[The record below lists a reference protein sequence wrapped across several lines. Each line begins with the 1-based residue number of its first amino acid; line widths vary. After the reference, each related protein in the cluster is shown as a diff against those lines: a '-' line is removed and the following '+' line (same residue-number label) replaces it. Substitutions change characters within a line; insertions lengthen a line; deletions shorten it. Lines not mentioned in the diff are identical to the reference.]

1 MELKQRKNLRLQSF
15 DYSSAKYYF
24 VTICTKTR
32 ARLFGQIV
40 GNGLDRSAAME
51 LSSLGKTAEK
61 MLLEVPVH
69 FTSTALD
76 AYVIMPNH
84 IHCILAIGCNEL
96 SERSRPFPTLP
107 TIIGQYKSGVSR
119 AAGFPVWQKSYHDHI
134 IRNHFDYEEIW
145 LYIQQNPQKWLN
157 DLFYTEF

>member
-1 MELKQRKNLRLQSF
+1 MLACWPHGTALVWF
-15 DYSSAKYYF
+15 
-24 VTICTKTR
+24 
-32 ARLFGQIV
+32 V
-40 GNGLDRSAAME
+40 GNGLDCSAAME

-96 SERSRPFPTLP
+96 SERSRPFPTLLFM
-107 TIIGQYKSGVSR
+107 TSR
-119 AAGFPVWQKSYHDHI
+119 KH
-134 IRNHFDYEEIW
+134 
-145 LYIQQNPQKWLN
+145 
-157 DLFYTEF
+157 

>member
-24 VTICTKTR
+24 VTICTKNR

-84 IHCILAIGCNEL
+84 IHCILAIGAVTAAPASVRCFRHWRRFQHP
-96 SERSRPFPTLP
+96 ERSRPFP
-107 TIIGQYKSGVSR
+107 VS
-119 AAGFPVWQKSYHDHI
+119 ALTP
-134 IRNHFDYEEIW
+134 
-145 LYIQQNPQKWLN
+145 
-157 DLFYTEF
+157 

>member
-24 VTICTKTR
+24 VTICTKNC

-84 IHCILAIGCNEL
+84 IHCILGQH
-96 SERSRPFPTLP
+96 R
-107 TIIGQYKSGVSR
+107 TIP
-119 AAGFPVWQKSYHDHI
+119 A
-134 IRNHFDYEEIW
+134 
-145 LYIQQNPQKWLN
+145 
-157 DLFYTEF
+157 

>member
-24 VTICTKTR
+24 VTICTKNR

-84 IHCILAIGCNEL
+84 IHYILAIGCNEL

-119 AAGFPVWQKSYHDHI
+119 AAGSPYGKNPTTTILFATTLTMRKSGFI
-134 IRNHFDYEEIW
+134 FNKIPRNG
-145 LYIQQNPQKWLN
+145 
-157 DLFYTEF
+157 

>member
-24 VTICTKTR
+24 VTICTKNR

-96 SERSRPFPTLP
+96 SERSRPFT
-107 TIIGQYKSGVSR
+107 
-119 AAGFPVWQKSYHDHI
+119 A
-134 IRNHFDYEEIW
+134 NHNWAI
-145 LYIQQNPQKWLN
+145 
-157 DLFYTEF
+157 

>member
-24 VTICTKTR
+24 VTICTKNR

-61 MLLEVPVH
+61 CCWKFLCISLPLRWMLMSLCQT
-69 FTSTALD
+69 TSTA
-76 AYVIMPNH
+76 
-84 IHCILAIGCNEL
+84 
-96 SERSRPFPTLP
+96 F
-107 TIIGQYKSGVSR
+107 
-119 AAGFPVWQKSYHDHI
+119 
-134 IRNHFDYEEIW
+134 
-145 LYIQQNPQKWLN
+145 
-157 DLFYTEF
+157 

>member
-1 MELKQRKNLRLQSF
+1 
-15 DYSSAKYYF
+15 
-24 VTICTKTR
+24 
-32 ARLFGQIV
+32 
-40 GNGLDRSAAME
+40 ME

-119 AAGFPVWQKSYHDHI
+119 SRVPVWQKSYHDHI